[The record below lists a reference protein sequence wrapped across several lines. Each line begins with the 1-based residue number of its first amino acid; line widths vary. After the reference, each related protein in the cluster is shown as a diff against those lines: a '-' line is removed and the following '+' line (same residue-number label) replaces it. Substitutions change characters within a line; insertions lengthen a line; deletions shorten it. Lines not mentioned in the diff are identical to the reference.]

1 MQVNCQLIVNNNN
14 MWSVSNVVAYPPPPP
29 WLSVFFSAEMK
40 LVEPGWPWNHMNTRL
55 DRCGG
60 HGKHDASAP
69 TGWTKT
75 HYILLL
81 KVAFSP
87 SLPVSQKWNSWSER
101 KHLHA
106 KDYAN
111 TCNAFFLFFKA
122 FALRVLQGF
131 PGSQE
136 FAGGSLCHLH
146 CLQAPKHPAAS
157 HFILVHLST
166 SATHAHV

>member
-1 MQVNCQLIVNNNN
+1 MIDLILPGACKWTANSLSTTTTCDQLAMLLPN
-14 MWSVSNVVAYPPPPP
+14 PP

-40 LVEPGWPWNHMNTRL
+40 LTWTPGL
-55 DRCGG
+55 IGAA
-60 HGKHDASAP
+60 GKASMMP
-69 TGWTKT
+69 VLQPGWTKT
-75 HYILLL
+75 HYILLP

-111 TCNAFFLFFKA
+111 TCNAFF
-122 FALRVLQGF
+122 FALRVLQVF
-131 PGSQE
+131 PGLQE
-136 FAGGSLCHLH
+136 FAGGSLSHLH